1 MARCSWRRSCRGRG
15 TSRYLADLPVP
26 VFADGVGAA
35 VDGLISRRV
44 DVSASAGYSNG
55 ESALSR
61 DSLRFDTYTGNLRV
75 RYALSRTFAMY
86 GEYLY
91 YYYDFRGSAQLLAGI
106 PPGLERNGVRAGL
119 TLWVPA
125 LRR

>member
-1 MARCSWRRSCRGRG
+1 ME
-15 TSRYLADLPVP
+15 YLADLPVP
-26 VFADGVGAA
+26 VFADGFGAG

-55 ESALSR
+55 ESALGR
-61 DSLRFDTYTGNLRV
+61 DSLQFDTYTGNLRV

-91 YYYDFRGSAQLLAGI
+91 YYYDFRGSAQLLVGI